1 MSTPLW
7 AALPPVSVTAPA
19 KVNLFLHITGRR
31 ADGYHELES
40 LFVFTHGGDRITV
53 SASPE
58 FGFTLEGAFAGALEA
73 QGGAGEGNLVTKA
86 AQLLAAHAGLEPKVA
101 ITLEKNLP
109 VAAGIGGGSSDAAA
123 ALLALNTFWKLKLP
137 MEVLE
142 QIALQL
148 GADVPACLH
157 QVPLM
162 VRGIGEELTPAALG
176 WQAGIVLVN
185 PMEPLSTPDVFR
197 AYKDMDVPFDAPI
210 KQLEPL
216 LVDAPSLAGAHNAL
230 EAPAQS
236 VCPSVEQV
244 LKALSDNQGV
254 QLVRMSGSGA
264 TCFALFETAEGAAA
278 AAEKIREAHKNWWVM
293 ADRIG
298 QPNG

>member
-40 LFVFTHGGDRITV
+40 LFVFTHGGDRVTV
-53 SASPE
+53 SASPDLT
-58 FGFTLEGAFAGALEA
+58 FSLGGPFAGALEA
-73 QGGAGEGNLVTKA
+73 LGGAGEGNLVMQA
-86 AQLLAAHAGLEPKVA
+86 AQLLAAHAGIEPKVA

-123 ALLALNTFWKLKLP
+123 ALLALNAFWKLKLP
-137 MEVLE
+137 MDVLE
-142 QIALQL
+142 QIGLQL

-162 VRGIGEELTPAALG
+162 VRGIGEELTPVSLG
-176 WQAGIVLVN
+176 WQSGIVMLN
-185 PMEPLSTPDVFR
+185 PMEPLSTPSVFK
-197 AYKDMDVPFDAPI
+197 AYHDAGMAFDAP
-210 KQLEPL
+210 
-216 LVDAPSLAGAHNAL
+216 LVDAGALCSDVRALTAKTRNAL
-230 EAPAQS
+230 QGAARAICPA
-236 VCPSVEQV
+236 VADV
-244 LKALSDNQGV
+244 LDVLAQQQGV
-254 QLVRMSGSGA
+254 MLACMSGSGA
-264 TCFALFETAEGAAA
+264 TCFALFGSAGEAAE

-293 ADRIG
+293 ADQIG
-298 QPNG
+298 

>member
-1 MSTPLW
+1 MSAPLW
-7 AALPPVSVTAPA
+7 AAQPPVSVTAPA

-40 LFVFTHGGDRITV
+40 LFVFTYSGDRVTV
-53 SASPE
+53 AASPE
-58 FGFTLEGAFAGALEA
+58 FSFNLEGSFAGALKA
-73 QGGAGEGNLVTKA
+73 LGGAGEGNLVSKA
-86 AQLLAAHAGLEPKVA
+86 AQLLAAHAGLEPTVA

-137 MEVLE
+137 MEALE
-142 QIALQL
+142 QIGLQL

-157 QVPLM
+157 QMPLM
-162 VRGIGEELTPAALG
+162 VRGIGEELTPVALG

-185 PMEPLSTPDVFR
+185 PMESLSTPDVFR
-197 AYKDMDVPFDAPI
+197 AYKDMGDPFDKPI
-210 KQLEPL
+210 KDLGPL
-216 LVDAPSLAGAHNAL
+216 LLDAPSLAGAHNAL
-230 EAPAQS
+230 EAPARS

-244 LKALSDNQGV
+244 LKALSATQRV

-264 TCFALFETAEGAAA
+264 TCFALFDTAEDASA
-278 AAEKIREAHKNWWVM
+278 AAEKIRETHKNWWVM